1 MDIKN
6 IIDKKALGKKL
17 TKQEI
22 NYFIEGYLNGTIT
35 DYQASALLM
44 AIRINGM
51 TENETFALT
60 SAMLNSGIKMDFSD
74 LGLIVDKHST
84 GGVSDTTT
92 ITLVPICMACGV
104 KMFKMSGRG
113 LGHTGGTI
121 DKLESFTGFK
131 ADIDIEKAKELVR
144 KNGGCIIS
152 ATKNL
157 APADKKIYALRDT
170 TATVESIPLIASSI
184 MSKKLA
190 GGANK
195 IVLDVK
201 YGNGAIIKAK
211 KDAIYLAKLM
221 VKIGENAGAK
231 MDYII
236 DDMNEP
242 LGYNIG
248 NKLEAYEAIAVLS
261 GKQGKLTN
269 TTLKLAGKC
278 ISLGL
283 NIPYE
288 DAVQMAKDAIKSGKA
303 LSALKTIVK
312 AQGGSTALFN
322 GLTLKPKLVVTSP
335 FSGTLQK
342 IECARLGSLV
352 GLLGAN
358 RQKVTDEID
367 YNVGVKTFH
376 KLGDKINV
384 GDVLFEIYAKT
395 KAQANEF
402 ANEFL
407 DCYKIY

>member
-60 SAMLNSGIKMDFSD
+60 GAMLNSGIKMDFSD

-92 ITLVPICMACGV
+92 ITLVPICIACGV

-211 KDAIYLAKLM
+211 KDAIHLAKLM

-248 NKLEAYEAIAVLS
+248 NKLEAYEAIEVLS

-312 AQGGSTALFN
+312 AQSGSTALFN

-407 DCYKIY
+407 DCYKVY

>member
-60 SAMLNSGIKMDFSD
+60 GAMLNSGIKMDFSD

-248 NKLEAYEAIAVLS
+248 NKLEAYEAIEVLS

>member
-60 SAMLNSGIKMDFSD
+60 GAMLNSGIKMDFSD

-92 ITLVPICMACGV
+92 ITLVPICIACGV

-211 KDAIYLAKLM
+211 KDAIHLAKLM
-221 VKIGENAGAK
+221 VKIGKNAGAK

-248 NKLEAYEAIAVLS
+248 NKLEAYEAIEVLS

-288 DAVQMAKDAIKSGKA
+288 DAVQMAKNAIKSGKA

-342 IECARLGSLV
+342 IECARLGRLV

-407 DCYKIY
+407 DCYKVY

>member
-60 SAMLNSGIKMDFSD
+60 GAMLNSGIKMDFSD

-248 NKLEAYEAIAVLS
+248 NKLEAYEAIEVLS

-352 GLLGAN
+352 GQLGAN

-407 DCYKIY
+407 DCYKVY

>member
-6 IIDKKALGKKL
+6 IIDKKAKNKSL

-22 NYFIEGYLNGTIT
+22 EFFVNGYVNGTIT

-51 TENETFALT
+51 TEKEIFALT
-60 SAMLNSGIKMDFSD
+60 SAMLNSGTQIDFSD
-74 LGLIVDKHST
+74 MGLIVDKHST

-92 ITLVPICMACGV
+92 LTLVPICMACGV
-104 KMFKMSGRG
+104 KMFKMCGRG

-121 DKLESFTGFK
+121 DKLESFTGYK
-131 ADIDIEKAKELVR
+131 ADIDIESAKKLVK

-152 ATKNL
+152 ATKDL

-170 TATVESIPLIASSI
+170 TSTVESIPLIASSI

-190 GGANK
+190 CGTRR

-201 YGNGAIIKAK
+201 YGDGALIKSK

-221 VKIGENAGAK
+221 VKIGENAGVK

-248 NKLEAYEAIAVLS
+248 NKLEAYEAIEVLS

-278 ISLGL
+278 ISMG
-283 NIPYE
+283 IGVSYE
-288 DAVQMAKDAIKSGKA
+288 KAVDMAKEAIKSGKA
-303 LSALKTIVK
+303 LEKLKVIIK
-312 AQGGSTALFN
+312 AQGGSTALFG
-322 GLTLKPKLVVTSP
+322 GLKLKPSLVVTSP
-335 FSGTLQK
+335 VSGTLQK
-342 IECARLGSLV
+342 IECANLGRLV
-352 GLLGAN
+352 GLLGAT

-395 KAQANEF
+395 KTQAMDF
-402 ANEFL
+402 YDKFL